1 MGARFRRR
9 PVCHAPRMQRAQ
21 LPADQRPRA
30 LDGVPLRRERGTLKR
45 LACIGPRTA
54 EERTFD
60 RRERRA
66 PPSVSS
72 TRSRT
77 DRRRSGCVD
86 GAPIAP
92 CLPCTTARYRA
103 NENIL
108 DKVREGPSRQ
118 ARSPSR
124 RAAPCALPDAAQTP
138 GRRLPRGCR
147 QPDDFEDLPIRVR
160 RKNPGKPDRPR
171 CAGSRGSAT
180 NHSAFQVLRI
190 PLTIFA
196 SKQRSVPSLF
206 SLTQKLFTAFGRR
219 GLEFG
224 ARQPYTCVHRPK
236 GWQC

>member
-1 MGARFRRR
+1 
-9 PVCHAPRMQRAQ
+9 MQRAQ
-21 LPADQRPRA
+21 LPADQRLRA
-30 LDGVPLRRERGTLKR
+30 LDGVSFRRKRGTLKR
-45 LACIGPRTA
+45 LAGSRMA

-108 DKVREGPSRQ
+108 DKVREGPSR
-118 ARSPSR
+118 

-138 GRRLPRGCR
+138 GRRLSRGCR
-147 QPDDFEDLPIRVR
+147 QPDDSEDLPIRVR
-160 RKNPGKPDRPR
+160 HRNPGKPDRQR

-180 NHSAFQVLRI
+180 NHRRF
-190 PLTIFA
+190 
-196 SKQRSVPSLF
+196 PSLTNPARHLRQQTAKRTF
-206 SLTQKLFTAFGRR
+206 PLFIDTETFHCLRATG
-219 GLEFG
+219 
-224 ARQPYTCVHRPK
+224 P
-236 GWQC
+236 